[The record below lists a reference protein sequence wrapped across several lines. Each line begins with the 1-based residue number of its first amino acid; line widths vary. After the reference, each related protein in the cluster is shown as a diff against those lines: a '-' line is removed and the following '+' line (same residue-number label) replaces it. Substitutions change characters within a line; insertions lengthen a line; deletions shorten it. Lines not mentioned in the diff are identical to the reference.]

1 MNKCIILSRV
11 STERQTLEQQTELL
25 VNKAKQDGY
34 DKDNIIVIE
43 DKESAIKLGVN
54 EREGLRKLK
63 REIEKDSTIDCVYVF
78 EISRIGRR
86 MDVLIEMRDFFVER
100 KIQLF
105 IYNNNQYLLDEKK
118 ELTFAGGLIFTLFSQ
133 FAESEMKDKKD
144 RMKRGQLHKKNQ
156 NRYIGGRIAYGYMI
170 GDNDEIVINEKEAD
184 IVREVFSRYASGESI
199 ATISKDLYK
208 RGEMK
213 SENERAVNLVVGN
226 MIHRKGYIGIQDKKG
241 YPYPQIVSKEL
252 FDKVQEIS
260 HDKFKPKTDIG
271 NIYYLQGLIRS
282 KKSNR
287 LLGPFVGMCLYRIN
301 DVFLDE
307 HLVIN
312 MNFIDS
318 LAWHLVKEIRKNNS
332 SYDRETERKE
342 ASKMLEEAKK
352 KLQMT
357 DTRIERIQKELDRLL
372 TLFVKGKISED
383 KYDEEVASRNHE
395 IFDIELEKDEYNH
408 TITEM
413 MNRIAYTQYFLYEKK
428 LDEPKSDE
436 EIYNIIHQE
445 IDKIL
450 IEKTDEKWMTR
461 IEFYFK
467 HHTPMIL
474 NAYRS
479 SKRRWVKDE
488 EGNKIKFEI
497 VERYKRKYKSKK

>member
-25 VNKAKQDGY
+25 VNKARQDGY
-34 DKDNIIVIE
+34 DKDNIIIIE

-213 SENERAVNLVVGN
+213 SENERAVNLVVG
-226 MIHRKGYIGIQDKKG
+226 
-241 YPYPQIVSKEL
+241 
-252 FDKVQEIS
+252 
-260 HDKFKPKTDIG
+260 T
-271 NIYYLQGLIRS
+271 
-282 KKSNR
+282 
-287 LLGPFVGMCLYRIN
+287 
-301 DVFLDE
+301 
-307 HLVIN
+307 
-312 MNFIDS
+312 
-318 LAWHLVKEIRKNNS
+318 
-332 SYDRETERKE
+332 
-342 ASKMLEEAKK
+342 
-352 KLQMT
+352 
-357 DTRIERIQKELDRLL
+357 
-372 TLFVKGKISED
+372 
-383 KYDEEVASRNHE
+383 
-395 IFDIELEKDEYNH
+395 
-408 TITEM
+408 
-413 MNRIAYTQYFLYEKK
+413 
-428 LDEPKSDE
+428 
-436 EIYNIIHQE
+436 
-445 IDKIL
+445 
-450 IEKTDEKWMTR
+450 
-461 IEFYFK
+461 
-467 HHTPMIL
+467 
-474 NAYRS
+474 
-479 SKRRWVKDE
+479 
-488 EGNKIKFEI
+488 
-497 VERYKRKYKSKK
+497 